1 MILRRSYSIRIIE
14 STSRLRTTHS
24 RPRTLESRV
33 SSHESRIDSSRL
45 DSSRVEARR
54 GEASRVELGRR
65 GSSGELHR
73 RIALCYT
80 RVPGRFTQTVPNYR
94 QAVGCRLH
102 RTALRCI
109 VMDRDD
115 LFVGGSTVSGD
126 RDLCPTSRI
135 HLYIYLYQGPIF
147 VLYKRRKVNS
157 TSPSSAPRA
166 DLVTVHYYASSFF
179 FSSRANRTHPPSA
192 IFARNETF
200 REIGTVGTNESHA
213 LAPANGA

>member
-14 STSRLRTTHS
+14 SASRVRTTHS
-24 RPRTLESRV
+24 RPRTLRTLSSLESRV
-33 SSHESRIDSSRL
+33 E
-45 DSSRVEARR
+45 SSRVEVRR
-54 GEASRVELGRR
+54 GESSRVELGRR

-102 RTALRCI
+102 RTAPRCI

-126 RDLCPTSRI
+126 RDLCPTSPI
-135 HLYIYLYQGPIF
+135 HLYISHVQGPIF
-147 VLYKRRKVNS
+147 VLLVQKEERKVNS
-157 TSPSSAPRA
+157 TPPVPFQMLSR
-166 DLVTVHYYASSFF
+166 LRVSFF
-179 FSSRANRTHPPSA
+179 FSFLARIEPPSA
-192 IFARNETF
+192 IFARNESWDRNRT
-200 REIGTVGTNESHA
+200 RLHRLMDRNDLLVEA
-213 LAPANGA
+213 LL